1 MAEVLT
7 DNDIEIAN
15 LLAQWEVV
23 ETVDE
28 EQPKPPP
35 KKKRRKKNKN

>member
-7 DNDIEIAN
+7 ENDIEIAN

-23 ETVDE
+23 ESAGE
-28 EQPKPPP
+28 ELPKPPP
-35 KKKRRKKNKN
+35 KKKRKRKRKN